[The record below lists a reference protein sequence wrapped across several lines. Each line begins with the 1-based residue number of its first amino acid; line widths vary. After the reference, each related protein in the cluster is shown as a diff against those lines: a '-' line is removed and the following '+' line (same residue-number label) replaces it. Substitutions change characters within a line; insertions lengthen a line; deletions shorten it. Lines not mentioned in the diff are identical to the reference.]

1 MFSREPN
8 LRLGMCRTIT
18 KKSPVAIFACVL
30 VALSACGSND
40 AQTSTTQP
48 VITQAPTTPTVDTS
62 LPPCRAGCLRANGMD
77 FIGTCLPDCSGIN
90 VNGTDLR
97 NANLSGVNLNQA
109 DLSFVDLAGAN
120 LSNANLKDAYLY
132 SANLT
137 GANLTGANMTGANL
151 TDADLTGA
159 TMPDGSLHD

>member
-1 MFSREPN
+1 MFSRESN
-8 LRLGMCRTIT
+8 LHFGMYRTIT
-18 KKSPVAIFACVL
+18 MKSPAAIFACVL
-30 VALSACGSND
+30 VVLSACGGKD
-40 AQTSTTQP
+40 AQTSTTQPVMTEAPTTQVVVTQTSTTQP

-62 LPPCRAGCLRANGMD
+62 LPPCRAGCLGANGMD

-120 LSNANLKDAYLY
+120 LSNANLKDV
-132 SANLT
+132 
-137 GANLTGANMTGANL
+137 GGVG
-151 TDADLTGA
+151 
-159 TMPDGSLHD
+159 